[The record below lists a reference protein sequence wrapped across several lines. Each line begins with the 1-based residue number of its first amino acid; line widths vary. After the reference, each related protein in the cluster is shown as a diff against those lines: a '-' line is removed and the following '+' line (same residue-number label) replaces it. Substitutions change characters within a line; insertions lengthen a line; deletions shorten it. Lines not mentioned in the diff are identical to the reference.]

1 MQEEIA
7 STFLDYVAWLRRDGD
22 VEQLQ
27 GHSMMALFGHL
38 QIDYSNLHIVAA
50 LLTVA
55 DQIRGSE

>member
-7 STFLDYVAWLRRDGD
+7 STFLDYIAWLRRDGD
-22 VEQLQ
+22 AEQLQ

-38 QIDYSNLHIVAA
+38 QIDYSNLHVVAA

-55 DQIRGSE
+55 DQIRRNQ